1 MIPNFNAVPSIKLS
15 DLNIIENAL
24 QTFNVQSEIILLG
37 VSEKSYLIQKNF
49 VFFALSGTN
58 THGAKFTADA
68 VSRGAS
74 LVISD
79 TEGQKIIESLDLKV
93 PICVFREPRE
103 VLSSIAAS
111 FFKAQPPCL
120 IGVTGTNGKTS
131 VVHYVKQI
139 WDLLGETTAS
149 IGTTGTNGL
158 LDLPLEHTTPDAI
171 KLHWLL
177 NQMVNRGINK
187 VAIEASSH
195 GLEQRR
201 LHGIKFLVGAF
212 TNLSRDHFDYHNSM
226 ESYFKSKSILFDR
239 LITENGGA
247 VICIDDDYGARMVEL
262 VKSNDFRIVTVG
274 KNRIA
279 DIRVLSHSF
288 HARGQEI
295 KISWKG
301 EQHVL
306 SLDLFGGFQ
315 ANNILLTLGILSM
328 CGENA
333 SKILN
338 LVDKLK
344 PVPGRMEEVAVRK
357 NGAKIFVDY
366 AHTPDAL
373 EVALRS
379 IRLHFMGQIHLV
391 FGAGGNR
398 DIGKRSIM
406 GEIASNFADNVIITD
421 DNPRN
426 ENPATIRSQIKEF
439 CPKALDIGDRAE
451 AILTGIAKLQKGDAL
466 IIAGKGHEKTQTFA
480 DSSFPFDDAEQ
491 ASLSVQALDGQPL

>member
-1 MIPNFNAVPSIKLS
+1 MIPNFNSVPSIKLS
-15 DLNIIENAL
+15 DLNITENAL
-24 QTFNVQSEIILLG
+24 RTFNVQSEIILRG

-49 VFFALSGTN
+49 VFFALSGIN

-79 TEGQKIIESLDLKV
+79 TEGQKIIQSLDLKV

-212 TNLSRDHFDYHNSM
+212 TNLSRDHFDYHNNM

-262 VKSNDFRIVTVG
+262 VRSNGIRIVTVG

-288 HARGQEI
+288 HSRGQEI
-295 KISWKG
+295 KISCKG
-301 EQHVL
+301 EEHIL
-306 SLDLFGGFQ
+306 SLALFGGFQ

-328 CGENA
+328 CGENV

-344 PVPGRMEEVAVRK
+344 PIPGRMEEVAVRK

-373 EVALRS
+373 EAVLRS